1 MNSRWSDDLRERMA
15 KYEAPAPEALFE
27 HIMEAIPTSQPAS
40 VVPLSGWRR
49 WVAVAATVAVVAGG
63 YLLLDRE
70 LQPDEEL
77 LAEAEQTIVTEQSD
91 ILEEVPTEELSSVAE
106 LAQITSQKR
115 VAQLIRQK
123 DIHVAEQPS
132 MQPSEQPSTEMLSA
146 STEEK
151 NTQPAEEKSVQ
162 LATEKPTEKRGVAE
176 RKTNNY
182 YAMLKPS
189 EKRTITRLSA
199 NVFAS
204 GSAAGYTAHG
214 RQQVFQ
220 VNSSLFGEQESSSL
234 AAGTSG
240 DMLLYN
246 SNESLKTD
254 IHHSQPVK
262 FGFTLRYH
270 ITDKWAVE
278 SGVVYSMLHSRSQV
292 GHTSNYSTD
301 RQSLHYLGLP
311 VSGVYNLWSNKR
323 FVLYLSAGAMLEKCV
338 SGSIK
343 TTYTINGKN
352 EKSQRRDLMVNE
364 LQFSVMASAGAQVN
378 LSPMVGLYVEPGVG
392 YWFDNGSAVQTIYG
406 EQPLNF
412 NLNLGLR
419 FTLR

>member
-15 KYEAPAPEALFE
+15 EYEAPAPEALFE
-27 HIMEAIPTSQPAS
+27 QIMEAMPASQPAS
-40 VVPLSGWRR
+40 VVPLRGWRR
-49 WVAVAATVAVVAGG
+49 WAAVAAAVAVVAGG
-63 YLLLDRE
+63 YLLLDRP
-70 LQPDEEL
+70 LQPEEEL
-77 LAEAEQTIVTEQSD
+77 MAEVERVFSAEQNEVLAEV
-91 ILEEVPTEELSSVAE
+91 LTEELPPVAE
-106 LAQITSQKR
+106 LAQATSQKR
-115 VAQLIRQK
+115 AAQPVKQ
-123 DIHVAEQPS
+123 VTVE
-132 MQPSEQPSTEMLSA
+132 QPSEQASAELLPAPTEA
-146 STEEK
+146 K
-151 NTQPAEEKSVQ
+151 NTQLTDEENTQSAEEKSS
-162 LATEKPTEKRGVAE
+162 KPAEKRVTTE
-176 RKTNNY
+176 RQRNNY
-182 YAMLKPS
+182 YAMLQPS
-189 EKRTITRLSA
+189 QKRTTSRLSA

-214 RQQVFQ
+214 TQQVFQ
-220 VNSSLFGEQESSSL
+220 VNSSLFGDKSSSL
-234 AAGTSG
+234 LVAGTGG
-240 DMLLYN
+240 DMLLYD
-246 SNESLKTD
+246 SKESLQTD

-270 ITDKWAVE
+270 ITDRWAVE
-278 SGVVYSMLHSRSQV
+278 SGVVYSMLHSRSQM

-323 FVLYLSAGAMLEKCV
+323 FVVYLSAGAMLEKCV
-338 SGSIK
+338 SGSVK

-352 EKSQRRDLMVNE
+352 EKSQRRDLMVDE

-378 LSPMVGLYVEPGVG
+378 LSPLVGLYVEPGVG

>member
-15 KYEAPAPEALFE
+15 EYEAPAPEALFE
-27 HIMEAIPTSQPAS
+27 QIMEAMPASQPAS

-49 WVAVAATVAVVAGG
+49 WAAVAAAVAVVAGG
-63 YLLLDRE
+63 YLLLDRP
-70 LQPDEEL
+70 LQSEEEL
-77 LAEAEQTIVTEQSD
+77 MAEVERVFSAEQNEVLAEV
-91 ILEEVPTEELSSVAE
+91 LTEELPPVAE
-106 LAQITSQKR
+106 LAQATSQKR
-115 VAQLIRQK
+115 AAQPVKQ
-123 DIHVAEQPS
+123 VTVE
-132 MQPSEQPSTEMLSA
+132 QPSEQASA
-146 STEEK
+146 ELLPASVEAKNTQLTKEE
-151 NTQPAEEKSVQ
+151 NTQPAEEKPS
-162 LATEKPTEKRGVAE
+162 KPAEKRVTTE
-176 RKTNNY
+176 HQRNNY
-182 YAMLKPS
+182 YAMLQLS
-189 EKRTITRLSA
+189 EKRTTSRLSA

-214 RQQVFQ
+214 TQQVFQ
-220 VNSSLFGEQESSSL
+220 VNSSLFGDKSSSLL
-234 AAGTSG
+234 AAGTGG
-240 DMLLYN
+240 DMLLYD
-246 SNESLKTD
+246 SKESLQTD

-270 ITDKWAVE
+270 ITDRWAVE
-278 SGVVYSMLHSRSQV
+278 SGVVYSMLHSRSQM

-323 FVLYLSAGAMLEKCV
+323 FVVYLSAGAMLEKCV
-338 SGSIK
+338 SGSVK

-352 EKSQRRDLMVNE
+352 EKSQRRDLMVDE

-378 LSPMVGLYVEPGVG
+378 LSPLVGLYVEPGVG

>member
-15 KYEAPAPEALFE
+15 EYEAPAPEALFE
-27 HIMEAIPTSQPAS
+27 QIMEAMPASQPAS

-49 WVAVAATVAVVAGG
+49 WVAVAAAVAVVAGG
-63 YLLLDRE
+63 YLLLDRP
-70 LQPDEEL
+70 LQSEEEL
-77 LAEAEQTIVTEQSD
+77 MAEVERVFTAEQN
-91 ILEEVPTEELSSVAE
+91 EVLADAPTEELPPVAK
-106 LAQITSQKR
+106 LAQATSQKR
-115 VAQLIRQK
+115 AV
-123 DIHVAEQPS
+123 QPVKQVTVE
-132 MQPSEQPSTEMLSA
+132 QPSEQASA
-146 STEEK
+146 ELLPASVEEK
-151 NTQPAEEKSVQ
+151 NTQLTEKENTKPAEEKSS
-162 LATEKPTEKRGVAE
+162 KPAEKRVTTE
-176 RKTNNY
+176 RQRNNY
-182 YAMLKPS
+182 YAMLQPS
-189 EKRTITRLSA
+189 EKRITSRLTA

-214 RQQVFQ
+214 TQQVFQ
-220 VNSSLFGEQESSSL
+220 VNSSLFGDKSSSL
-234 AAGTSG
+234 LAAGAGG
-240 DMLLYN
+240 DMLLYD
-246 SNESLKTD
+246 SKESLQTD

-270 ITDKWAVE
+270 ITDRWAVE
-278 SGVVYSMLHSRSQV
+278 SGVVYSMLHSRSQM

-323 FVLYLSAGAMLEKCV
+323 FVVYLSAGAMLEKCV
-338 SGSIK
+338 SGSVK

-352 EKSQRRDLMVNE
+352 EKSQRRDLMVDE

-378 LSPMVGLYVEPGVG
+378 LSPLVGLYVEPGVG

>member
-1 MNSRWSDDLRERMA
+1 MAEEERV
-15 KYEAPAPEALFE
+15 F
-27 HIMEAIPTSQPAS
+27 S
-40 VVPLSGWRR
+40 
-49 WVAVAATVAVVAGG
+49 
-63 YLLLDRE
+63 
-70 LQPDEEL
+70 
-77 LAEAEQTIVTEQSD
+77 AEQNEV
-91 ILEEVPTEELSSVAE
+91 LAEVPTEEFPPVTE
-106 LAQITSQKR
+106 LAQATSQKR
-115 VAQLIRQK
+115 AAQPAKQ
-123 DIHVAEQPS
+123 VTVE
-132 MQPSEQPSTEMLSA
+132 QPSEQASA
-146 STEEK
+146 ELLPASVEEK
-151 NTQPAEEKSVQ
+151 NTQPAAEKNTQSAEEKPS
-162 LATEKPTEKRGVAE
+162 KPAEKRVTTE
-176 RKTNNY
+176 RQRNNY
-182 YAMLKPS
+182 YAMLQPS
-189 EKRTITRLSA
+189 EKRITSRLSA

-214 RQQVFQ
+214 TQQVFQ
-220 VNSSLFGEQESSSL
+220 VNSSLFGDKSSSL
-234 AAGTSG
+234 LATGTGG
-240 DMLLYN
+240 DMLLYD
-246 SNESLKTD
+246 SKESLQTD

-270 ITDKWAVE
+270 ITDRWAVE
-278 SGVVYSMLHSRSQV
+278 SGVVYSMLHSRSQM

-323 FVLYLSAGAMLEKCV
+323 FVVYLSAGAMLEKCV
-338 SGSIK
+338 SGSVK

-352 EKSQRRDLMVNE
+352 EKSQRRDLMVDE

-378 LSPMVGLYVEPGVG
+378 LSPLVGLYVEPGVG

>member
-15 KYEAPAPEALFE
+15 EYEAPAPEALFE
-27 HIMEAIPTSQPAS
+27 QIMEAMPASQPAS
-40 VVPLSGWRR
+40 IVPLRGWRR
-49 WVAVAATVAVVAGG
+49 WAAVAAAVAVVAGG
-63 YLLLDRE
+63 YLLLDRP
-70 LQPDEEL
+70 LQSEEERVFSAEQNEV
-77 LAEAEQTIVTEQSD
+77 LAEV
-91 ILEEVPTEELSSVAE
+91 LTEELPPVAE
-106 LAQITSQKR
+106 LAQATSQKR
-115 VAQLIRQK
+115 AAQPVKQ
-123 DIHVAEQPS
+123 VTVE
-132 MQPSEQPSTEMLSA
+132 QPSEQASA
-146 STEEK
+146 ELLPASVEEK
-151 NTQPAEEKSVQ
+151 NTQPSEEKSS
-162 LATEKPTEKRGVAE
+162 KPAEKRVTTE
-176 RKTNNY
+176 RKGNNY
-182 YAMLKPS
+182 YAMLQPS
-189 EKRTITRLSA
+189 EKRTTSRLSA

-214 RQQVFQ
+214 TQQVFQ
-220 VNSSLFGEQESSSL
+220 VNSSLFGDKSSSLL
-234 AAGTSG
+234 AAGTGG
-240 DMLLYN
+240 DMLLYD
-246 SNESLKTD
+246 SKESLQTD

-270 ITDKWAVE
+270 ITDRWAVE
-278 SGVVYSMLHSRSQV
+278 SGVVYSMLHSRSQM

-323 FVLYLSAGAMLEKCV
+323 FVVYLSAGAMLEKCV
-338 SGSIK
+338 SGSVK

-352 EKSQRRDLMVNE
+352 EKSQRRDLMVDE

-378 LSPMVGLYVEPGVG
+378 LSPLVGLYVEPGVG

>member
-1 MNSRWSDDLRERMA
+1 MAEVERV
-15 KYEAPAPEALFE
+15 F
-27 HIMEAIPTSQPAS
+27 S
-40 VVPLSGWRR
+40 
-49 WVAVAATVAVVAGG
+49 
-63 YLLLDRE
+63 
-70 LQPDEEL
+70 
-77 LAEAEQTIVTEQSD
+77 AEQNEV
-91 ILEEVPTEELSSVAE
+91 LAEVPTEELPPVAE
-106 LAQITSQKR
+106 LAQATSQKR
-115 VAQLIRQK
+115 AAQPVKQ
-123 DIHVAEQPS
+123 VTVE
-132 MQPSEQPSTEMLSA
+132 QPSEQASA
-146 STEEK
+146 ELLPAFAEEKETQPAAEK
-151 NTQPAEEKSVQ
+151 NTQPAEEKPS
-162 LATEKPTEKRGVAE
+162 KPAEKRVTTE
-176 RKTNNY
+176 RQRNNY
-182 YAMLKPS
+182 YAMLQPS
-189 EKRTITRLSA
+189 EKRITSRLSA

-214 RQQVFQ
+214 TQQVFK
-220 VNSSLFGEQESSSL
+220 VNSSLFGDKSSSL
-234 AAGTSG
+234 LVAGTGG
-240 DMLLYN
+240 DMLLYD
-246 SNESLKTD
+246 SKESLQTD

-270 ITDKWAVE
+270 ITDRWAVE
-278 SGVVYSMLHSRSQV
+278 SGVVYSMLHSRSQM

-323 FVLYLSAGAMLEKCV
+323 FVVYLSAGAMLEKCV
-338 SGSIK
+338 SGSVK

-352 EKSQRRDLMVNE
+352 EKSQRRDLMVDE

-378 LSPMVGLYVEPGVG
+378 LSPLVGLYVEPGVG